1 MKVSTPLFQ
10 LKVRVSGKNIQEY
23 HKDDLTFVEGK
34 PGSQFELVIK
44 NLSGERILCH
54 PTVDGRSVMNG
65 KQARK
70 NDSSDGYVLN
80 PYQETVIPG
89 WRLNQEACAHFFF
102 TGRGEETYGEQMGDS
117 GENKGVIACPVWQQ
131 AARLYQENIF
141 REVKCSGGII
151 DVDGSESEFLDF
163 FGAEGADAEEM
174 PYAKANIEQRRPI
187 DKNSEQKIGSQT
199 FGARELKTVN
209 RSGKGIKRKKLK
221 IVCRGGGEGIRP
233 ASVNNIGTG
242 FGEQTQ
248 HNVHTVQFKP
258 RTKEPIV
265 VATVYYDD
273 LNGLRARGLKIGKK
287 KTTRHLPDPFPADK
301 ACPPPA
307 GWRG

>member
-102 TGRGEETYGEQMGDS
+102 TGREEETYGEQMGDS
-117 GENKGVIACPVWQQ
+117 GNNKGVIACPVWQQ
-131 AARLYQENIF
+131 EQSLRLNMDSSPFCLNFYDING
-141 REVKCSGGII
+141 R
-151 DVDGSESEFLDF
+151 GSEP
-163 FGAEGADAEEM
+163 A
-174 PYAKANIEQRRPI
+174 PI
-187 DKNSEQKIGSQT
+187 DRNSEQKIGSQT

-221 IVCRGGGEGIRP
+221 IVCRGGGGGIRP

-248 HNVHTVQFKP
+248 HNVHTVEFKP

-301 ACPPPA
+301 ACTPPA